1 MKTTLDQSDAIYRL
15 LNVPGV
21 TSAISGKVYSDD
33 RPLDSDLEDVVI
45 KSMTLADGMR
55 QFGVALV
62 NIHVKDIELSGV
74 PGKLANK
81 TRLKA
86 ISRVIVPL
94 IEETDGEDFALWVES
109 SSTIPEPEVDQHF
122 LQLRLEVRMYN
133 FN

>member
-1 MKTTLDQSDAIYRL
+1 MKTVLDQSDAIYRL
-15 LNVPGV
+15 LNVPAV
-21 TSAISGKVYSDD
+21 TSAITGKVYSDA
-33 RPLDSDLEDVVI
+33 RPLDSDLEDIVI
-45 KSMTLADGMR
+45 KSLTLGEGTR

-62 NIHVKDIELSGV
+62 NIHVKDIEIAGV

-86 ISRVIVPL
+86 ISRIVVPL
-94 IEETDGEDFALWVES
+94 IEETDGDDFVLWIES
-109 SSTIPEPEVDQHF
+109 SSTVPEPEVDQHF